1 MQIILNDRE
10 EYIESNTPITVRQLL
25 DIRKMTFRMF
35 LVRIN
40 ENIIKKEDY
49 NTALIQNGDNVKVH
63 YIMSGG

>member
-40 ENIIKKEDY
+40 ENIIKKDDY